1 MSKLESLRANDWR
14 VSETLTPDELEQAL
28 RAIGAERYHNNHP
41 FHALMREGKLSKG
54 AMQAWA
60 LNRYLYQSRIP
71 MKDAALMARMVDMD
85 LRVEWRH
92 RIEDHDGFEGEGG
105 GIERWLKLAEG
116 LGLDR
121 DYVIGEQ
128 GALPATRFAVDAY
141 IRFVSDQSLLS
152 AIASSLTE
160 LFAPTIIADRVSGML
175 ANYDFVSKDS
185 LAYFDKRM
193 TQAPRDSGF
202 ALQYCKTHATDP
214 RLQQEV
220 IDALLFK
227 TGMLWAMLDALD
239 YCYNS
244 DHGGPPPGCFVPDC
258 E

>member
-1 MSKLESLRANDWR
+1 MINLDELRTAGWQLI
-14 VSETLTPDELEQAL
+14 SPLSPDELEDVL

-41 FHALMREGKLSKG
+41 FHKRMRDGKLSKG

-71 MKDAALMARMVDMD
+71 MKDAALMARMVDLD
-85 LRVEWRH
+85 LRREWRH
-92 RIEDHDGFEGEGG
+92 RIEDHDGVEGDTG

-116 LGLDR
+116 VGLDR
-121 DYVIGEQ
+121 DYVTSER
-128 GALPATRFAVDAY
+128 GALPATRFAVEAY
-141 IRFVSDQSLLS
+141 IRFVSDQSLLA

-160 LFAPTIIADRVSGML
+160 LFAPTIIADRVSNVL
-175 ANYDFVSKDS
+175 ANYDYVSKES
-185 LAYFDKRM
+185 LAYFDKRL

-202 ALQYCKTHATDP
+202 ALQYCKDNAVDV
-214 RLQQEV
+214 RDQQDV

-239 YCYNS
+239 YCYV
-244 DHGGPPPGCFVPDC
+244 GEFGAPPPGCFVPDC
-258 E
+258 D